1 MGHGLHTGSAPPERP
16 RQFVWETN
24 EARPVEQFAYY
35 REAICQAFMNLT
47 PEPPAAARFRAKVES
62 VRLGQG
68 ALNRVSFPQHIVRR
82 TPADIAASRSRCY
95 YLNLKLAGR
104 SHIQQAGRDVVLSP
118 GQVGIF
124 DSGQLFALH
133 HDGAAS
139 FKVASFWVPYQ
150 DLHDRLPGSF
160 DFAATRL
167 SDDPFVG
174 HLIAETARTLN
185 STAQTASESDS
196 VRLFDV
202 MLDLVALSLS
212 RQSRARTAEAANFAD
227 ATVLALQRAVHD
239 RLRQPSL
246 SPSTVAAVVGISER
260 YVHKLFERTGSTFA
274 AYVID
279 RRLDGAAADLT
290 RPALAGR
297 TAGAIAFDWGFSDLS
312 HFTRRFKQR
321 FGCTPGEWRHRP
333 AAPAH

>member
-1 MGHGLHTGSAPPERP
+1 MGHGHHTSSVPPERP
-16 RQFVWETN
+16 RQFVWQTDD
-24 EARPVEQFAYY
+24 ARPVEQFAYY
-35 REAICQAFMNLT
+35 REAICKAFMNLT
-47 PEPPAAARFRAKVES
+47 PEPPATSRFRAKVES
-62 VRLGQG
+62 VRLGDG

-82 TPADIAASRSRCY
+82 TAGDIAASGSRCF

-104 SHIQQAGRDVVLSP
+104 CRIQQAGRDVVLSP

-124 DSGQLFALH
+124 DSGRQFSLH
-133 HDGAAS
+133 HDSGPS
-139 FKVASFWVPYQ
+139 FKVASFWVPHQ
-150 DLHDRLPGSF
+150 DLRDRLPASF
-160 DFAATRL
+160 DFAAARI

-185 STAQTASESDS
+185 STALMASENDS
-196 VRLFDV
+196 VRLFEV
-202 MLDLVALSLS
+202 MIDLTALSLS
-212 RQSRARTAEAANFAD
+212 RQSRAQVAEAANFAD
-227 ATVLALQRAVHD
+227 ATALALQHAVHN

-246 SPSTVAAVVGISER
+246 SAAAVAAVVGISER

-274 AYVID
+274 HYVID
-279 RRLDGAAADLT
+279 RRLDGAAGDL
-290 RPALAGR
+290 RNPAMAAR

-333 AAPAH
+333 AASAQ

>member
-1 MGHGLHTGSAPPERP
+1 MGQGLHATSVPPERP

-24 EARPVEQFAYY
+24 DARPVEQFAYY

-47 PEPPAAARFRAKVES
+47 PEPPATARFRAKVES

-82 TPADIAASRSRCY
+82 TPADIAASGSRCY

-133 HDGAAS
+133 HDGATS

-174 HLIAETARTLN
+174 HLIAETARALN
-185 STAQTASESDS
+185 STAQTASEDDS
-196 VRLFDV
+196 VRLFGV

-212 RQSRARTAEAANFAD
+212 RQSRAHMVEAAGFAD
-227 ATVLALQRAVHD
+227 ATSLALHRAVHD
-239 RLRQPSL
+239 RIRRADL
-246 SPSTVAAVVGISER
+246 SPSAVAAVVGISER

-274 AYVID
+274 HYVID
-279 RRLDGAAADLT
+279 RRLDGAAGDL
-290 RPALAGR
+290 RNPAMAAR

-333 AAPAH
+333 AASAQ

>member
-1 MGHGLHTGSAPPERP
+1 MGHGLHSSSAPPERP

-24 EARPVEQFAYY
+24 DTRPVEQFAYY

-47 PEPPAAARFRAKVES
+47 PEPPATARFRAKVES

-68 ALNRVSFPQHIVRR
+68 ALNRVSFPQHVVRR
-82 TPADIAASRSRCY
+82 TPADIAASVSRCY

-104 SHIQQAGRDVVLSP
+104 SHIRQAGRDVVLSP

-196 VRLFDV
+196 VRLFGV

-239 RLRQPSL
+239 RIRQPSL

-274 AYVID
+274 AYVIN

-290 RPALAGR
+290 RPVLAGR

-333 AAPAH
+333 VTPAH

>member
-1 MGHGLHTGSAPPERP
+1 MGHGLHSSSVPPQRP

-24 EARPVEQFAYY
+24 DAKPVEQFAYY

-47 PEPPAAARFRAKVES
+47 PEPPATAHFQAKVES
-62 VRLGQG
+62 VRLGEG

-82 TPADIAASRSRCY
+82 TPADIAASSSRCY
-95 YLNLKLAGR
+95 YLNLKLTGR

-133 HDGAAS
+133 HEGAQS

-167 SDDPFVG
+167 SDDPLVG

-185 STAQTASESDS
+185 STAQTASEDDS
-196 VRLFDV
+196 VRLFGV

-212 RQSRARTAEAANFAD
+212 RQSRARVAETAGFAD
-227 ATVLALQRAVHD
+227 ATSLALQRAVHD
-239 RLRQPSL
+239 RIRQPDL
-246 SPSTVAAVVGISER
+246 SPSAVAVVVGISER

-290 RPALAGR
+290 SPALAGR

-333 AAPAH
+333 AAPAQ